1 MNKGLITEK
10 IREIAETAAGDEGLE
25 LVHVEMVGTPRKP
38 TVRIFIDKPDGVT
51 LDDCAN
57 VSRRISAVLDA
68 DDFIPTAYNLEVSS
82 PGLERELYN
91 LKDFEK
97 FAGQLAKV
105 KITNPVNGQKNF
117 RGRIVEVKGEEIIF
131 EDNTSGIV
139 QFPYNTVAK
148 ANLEIDFEEELKRNS

>member
-10 IREIAETAAGDEGLE
+10 IREIAETAASGEGLE

-38 TVRIFIDKPDGVT
+38 TLRIFIDKPEGVT
-51 LDDCAN
+51 LDDCSN
-57 VSRRISAVLDA
+57 VSRRVSDVLDA
-68 DDFIPTAYNLEVSS
+68 DDFIPSAYLLEVSS
-82 PGLERELYN
+82 PGLERELYS

-117 RGRIVEVKGEEIIF
+117 RGRITEVKGEEIIF
-131 EDNTSGIV
+131 EDKTSGTV